1 MMELVVGGQA
11 VRLGPRIGKGGEGEV
26 YKVEGFDCA
35 AKVYTLN
42 DKANREPK
50 IAAMIRSLSQ
60 YNSQYAAFPLA
71 IAHQKDGRFAG
82 FLMNLVSGRKA
93 LHELYSPA
101 ARKKTFPHA
110 DYRFLV
116 RAAINV
122 ARAVA
127 SVHASNCVIG
137 DINHSGILIS
147 DNAEATLIDADS
159 FQITDGSRHYL
170 CRVGVPE
177 YTPPELQGKK
187 FGEVLRTVDHDAF
200 GLAVII
206 FQLLCMG
213 RHPFSG
219 AYSQGEMP
227 IERAIR
233 EHRFVY
239 TRTRSVGMSP
249 PPGSVDFGVFPA
261 DVRDSFDAAFGLS
274 TRRPSAQH
282 WVQVLTSLERSLL
295 RCNVHELHFFPN
307 GATACPWCK
316 MEQHHGMV
324 LFLRPLY
331 KAAGSTPVFFDVKAA
346 WAAIEAVP
354 IPTPKELEPQFVDL
368 ERPAVSDKILNWK
381 EHRNL
386 TAALMVVLAGVM
398 AIIAPAAW
406 FIWLA
411 IAVAGAHRF
420 TRRFPYTKQLR
431 KRYEKVESELE
442 QCKAEWRKHTGVEE
456 LLKIR
461 AALENAKNGL
471 EQLPVEM
478 KARVNDYMQNRQ
490 SLHLRDYLEQFQ
502 IQEAKIQ
509 KVGAAKKAALISFGI
524 ETAADVTLEKVLQ
537 VNGFGQKSAQQLVKW
552 REEIE
557 SQFEYSPR
565 TNHVDSQFR
574 QTIEADIEAKARV
587 LRKQLGNGAQ
597 ILSDAVQNLKNRSTT
612 PDSKMIK
619 LHRELIQMKVD
630 LKYLKERPPVSNV
643 SWKTAR
649 PNCPVCNGRMIR
661 RVLKSGPNAGTRF
674 WGCHRYPKCKGVQNA

>member
-1 MMELVVGGQA
+1 MMELLVGGQS

-26 YKVEGFDCA
+26 YKVEGLDCA

-137 DINHSGILIS
+137 DINHSGFLIS
-147 DNAEATLIDADS
+147 DSAEATLIDADS
-159 FQITDGSRHYL
+159 FQIVDGSRHYL

-187 FGEVLRTVDHDAF
+187 LGEVLRTVDHDAF

-219 AYSQGEMP
+219 AYSSGEMP
-227 IERAIR
+227 IEQAIR
-233 EHRFVY
+233 EYRFVY
-239 TRTRSVGMSP
+239 SRKRSVGMSP
-249 PPGSVDFGVFPA
+249 PPGSVDFGVFPP
-261 DVRDSFDAAFGLS
+261 DVRESFDAAFGPG
-274 TRRPSAQH
+274 TKRPSAQH
-282 WVQVLTSLERSLL
+282 WVHVLTSLERSLQ
-295 RCNVHELHFFPN
+295 RCSVHELHFFPN
-307 GATACPWCK
+307 GATVCPWCK
-316 MEQHHGMV
+316 MEKHHGMV

-331 KAAGSTPVFFDVKAA
+331 KAAGTAPVFFDIKAA

-354 IPTPKELEPQFVDL
+354 IPTPKELEPQFVDVEL
-368 ERPAVSDKILNWK
+368 PEVSDKILNWRG
-381 EHRNL
+381 HRNL
-386 TAALMVVLAGVM
+386 SATLILVLAGVM

-411 IAVAGAHRF
+411 IAVAGAHKF

-431 KRYEKVESELE
+431 KQYEKVQTELE

-461 AALENAKNGL
+461 AALEKAKIGL
-471 EQLPVEM
+471 EQLPEEL
-478 KARVNDYMQNRQ
+478 KAHVNEYMQNRQ

-502 IQEAKIQ
+502 IQEAKIPG
-509 KVGAAKKAALISFGI
+509 VGAAKKAALISFGI
-524 ETAADVTLEKVLQ
+524 ETAADVTAEKVLQ
-537 VNGFGQKSAQQLVKW
+537 VNGFGQKSSEQLVKW

-557 SQFEYSPR
+557 SQFEFSPHMNR
-565 TNHVDSQFR
+565 VDSQFK
-574 QTIEADIEAKARV
+574 QTIEADIEAKARI
-587 LRKQLGNGAQ
+587 LRKQLSNGAQ

-612 PDSKMIK
+612 PDPKMNK
-619 LHRELIQMKVD
+619 LHRELIQIRVD
-630 LKYLKERPPVSNV
+630 LKYLKERPPVLNA
-643 SWKTAR
+643 SWREAR

-661 RVLKSGPNAGTRF
+661 RVLKSGPNAGKNF

>member
-1 MMELVVGGQA
+1 MMELLVGGQA
-11 VRLGPRIGKGGEGEV
+11 VRLGQRIGKGGEGEV
-26 YKVEGFDCA
+26 YKVEGLDCA
-35 AKVYTLN
+35 AKVYTLK

-50 IAAMIRSLSQ
+50 IEAMIRSLSQ

-147 DNAEATLIDADS
+147 DSAEATLIDADS
-159 FQITDGSRHYL
+159 FQIVDGSRHYL

-187 FGEVLRTVDHDAF
+187 LGEVLRTVDHDAF

-219 AYSQGEMP
+219 AYSSGEMP
-227 IERAIR
+227 IEQAIR

-239 TRTRSVGMSP
+239 SRRRSVGMSP
-249 PPGSVDFGVFPA
+249 PPGSVDFGVFPP
-261 DVRDSFDAAFGLS
+261 DVRDAFDAAFGPG

-295 RCNVHELHFFPN
+295 RCSVHELHFFPN

-316 MEQHHGMV
+316 MEKHHGMV

-331 KAAGSTPVFFDVKAA
+331 NAAGSKPIFFDIKAA
-346 WAAIEAVP
+346 WAAIESIP
-354 IPTPKELEPQFVDL
+354 IPTPKELEPQFADI
-368 ERPAVSDKILNWK
+368 ERPGVSDEILNWRGN
-381 EHRNL
+381 RNL
-386 TAALMVVLAGVM
+386 TATFMLVMAGVM
-398 AIIAPAAW
+398 ALVIPSGW
-406 FIWLA
+406 FIWLG
-411 IAVAGAHRF
+411 IAVAGVHRF
-420 TRRFPYTKQLR
+420 TQGFPNTKQLR
-431 KRYEKVESELE
+431 KRYEKVEAELE
-442 QCKAEWRKHTGVEE
+442 QCKAECRKRTSVEE
-456 LLKIR
+456 LVKIR
-461 AALENAKNGL
+461 DTLEKTKVALEL
-471 EQLPVEM
+471 LPEELKV
-478 KARVNDYMQNRQ
+478 RVNEYMQNRQ

-502 IQEAKIQ
+502 IQEVKIHGI
-509 KVGAAKKAALISFGI
+509 GAAKKAALISFGI
-524 ETAADVTLEKVLQ
+524 ETAADVTFDKVMQ
-537 VNGFGQKSAQQLVKW
+537 VNGFGPVNSQQLVMW

-557 SQFEYSPR
+557 SQFEYSPHKNR
-565 TNHVDSQFR
+565 VDSQFR
-574 QTIEADIEAKARV
+574 QTIEADIEAKARI
-587 LRKQLGNGAQ
+587 LRKQLSNGAQ
-597 ILSDAVQNLKNRSTT
+597 ILSDAVQNLKTRSTT
-612 PDSKMIK
+612 PDPKMNK
-619 LHRELIQMKVD
+619 LHRELIQLRVD
-630 LKYLKERPPVSNV
+630 LKYLKERLPVANA
-643 SWKTAR
+643 SWRTAR

-661 RVLKSGPNAGTRF
+661 RVLKSGPNAGQRF
-674 WGCHRYPKCKGVQNA
+674 WGCHRYPKCKGMQNA

>member
-1 MMELVVGGQA
+1 MMELLVGGQS
-11 VRLGPRIGKGGEGEV
+11 VRLGQRIGKGGEGEV
-26 YKVEGFDCA
+26 YKVEGLDCA

-159 FQITDGSRHYL
+159 FQIMDGSRHYL

-187 FGEVLRTVDHDAF
+187 LGEVLRTVDHDAF

-219 AYSQGEMP
+219 AYSSGEMP

-239 TRTRSVGMSP
+239 SRKRSVGMTP
-249 PPGSVDFGVFPA
+249 PPGSVDLGVFPA
-261 DVRDSFDAAFGLS
+261 DVRELFDAAFGLS
-274 TRRPSAQH
+274 TKRPSAEH

-295 RCNVHELHFFPN
+295 RCSVHELHFFPN
-307 GATACPWCK
+307 GATTCPWCK
-316 MEQHHGMV
+316 MEKHHGMV

-331 KAAGSTPVFFDVKAA
+331 KASGSAPVYFDIKAA

-354 IPTPKELEPQFVDL
+354 IPTPKELEPQFVDI
-368 ERPAVSDKILNWK
+368 ERPQVSNEILNWRGN
-381 EHRNL
+381 RNL
-386 TAALMVVLAGVM
+386 TATLMLAFAGVM
-398 AIIAPAAW
+398 AIIIPAGW

-411 IAVAGAHRF
+411 IAVAGVHRF
-420 TRRFPYTKQLR
+420 TRRFPYTKQLG
-431 KRYEKVESELE
+431 KQFEKVQTELE

-461 AALENAKNGL
+461 AALEKAKIAL
-471 EQLPVEM
+471 EQLPDEL

-509 KVGAAKKAALISFGI
+509 GIGAAKKAALISFGI

-537 VNGFGQKSAQQLVKW
+537 VNGFGPVNSEQLVKW

-557 SQFEYSPR
+557 SQFEFSPHMNR
-565 TNHVDSQFR
+565 VDSQFK
-574 QTIEADIEAKARV
+574 QTIEADIEAKARI
-587 LRKQLGNGAQ
+587 LRKQLSNGAQ
-597 ILSDAVQNLKNRSTT
+597 ILSDAVQNLRNRSTT
-612 PDSKMIK
+612 PDPKMNR
-619 LHRELIQMKVD
+619 LHRELIQLRVD
-630 LKYLKERPPVSNV
+630 FRYLKERPPVSNA
-643 SWKTAR
+643 SWRDAR

-661 RVLKSGPNAGTRF
+661 REIKSGPHSGKRF
-674 WGCHRYPKCKGVQNA
+674 WGCHRYPKCKGMQSV

>member
-1 MMELVVGGQA
+1 MMELLVGGQA
-11 VRLGPRIGKGGEGEV
+11 VRLGQRIGKGGEGEV
-26 YKVEGFDCA
+26 YKVEGLDCA

-42 DKANREPK
+42 DKANREQK

-60 YNSQYAAFPLA
+60 YDSQFAAFPLA

-147 DNAEATLIDADS
+147 DSAEATLIDADS
-159 FQITDGSRHYL
+159 FQIVDGPRHYL

-200 GLAVII
+200 GLAIII

-219 AYSQGEMP
+219 AYASGEMP
-227 IERAIR
+227 IEQAIR
-233 EHRFVY
+233 EYRFVY
-239 TRTRSVGMSP
+239 SRKRSVGMTP
-249 PPGSVDFGVFPA
+249 PPGSVDFGMFPH
-261 DVRDSFDAAFGLS
+261 DIRELFDAAFGHS

-282 WVQVLTSLERSLL
+282 WVQALTALERSLL
-295 RCNVHELHFFPN
+295 RCSVHELHFFPN
-307 GATACPWCK
+307 GASVCPWCK
-316 MEQHHGMV
+316 MEKHHGMV

-331 KAAGSTPVFFDVKAA
+331 NAAGSKPVFFDVKAA
-346 WAAIEAVP
+346 WAAIESVP
-354 IPTPKELEPQFVDL
+354 IPTPKELEPQFVDT
-368 ERPAVSDKILNWK
+368 ERPDVSDKILNWR
-381 EHRNL
+381 EHRNISATL
-386 TAALMVVLAGVM
+386 ILVFAGVM
-398 AIIAPAAW
+398 TLIAPSAW

-411 IAVAGAHRF
+411 IAIAGVHKF
-420 TRRFPYTKQLR
+420 THRFPYTKQLR
-431 KRYEKVESELE
+431 KQYEKVQNELE
-442 QCKAEWRKHTGVEE
+442 QCKSEWRKHTGVEE

-461 AALENAKNGL
+461 ETLEKAKIGL
-471 EQLPVEM
+471 EQLPGELETHVKE
-478 KARVNDYMQNRQ
+478 YMQNRQ

-502 IQEAKIQ
+502 IQEAKIPG
-509 KVGAAKKAALISFGI
+509 VGAAKKAALISFGI
-524 ETAADVTLEKVLQ
+524 ETAADITLEKVLQ
-537 VNGFGQKSAQQLVKW
+537 VNGFGQKSAQQLANW
-552 REEIE
+552 REEVE
-557 SQFEYSPR
+557 SQFEYSPHR
-565 TNHVDSQFR
+565 NRVDNQFR

-587 LRKQLGNGAQ
+587 LRKQLSSGGQ
-597 ILSDAVQNLKNRSTT
+597 ILADAVQNLRTRSTT
-612 PDSKMIK
+612 PDAKMSR
-619 LHRELIQMKVD
+619 LHQELIQLRVD
-630 LKYLKERPPVSNV
+630 LKYLKERPPVSNA
-643 SWKTAR
+643 SWRTER
-649 PNCPVCNGRMIR
+649 PNCPLCNGRMIR
-661 RVLKSGPNAGTRF
+661 RVQQTGPNTEVRF
-674 WGCHRYPKCKGVQNA
+674 WGCHRYPKCKGKQNA

>member
-11 VRLGPRIGKGGEGEV
+11 VRLGQRIGKGGEGEV
-26 YKVEGFDCA
+26 YKVEGLDCA

-42 DKANREPK
+42 DKANREQK

-60 YNSQYAAFPLA
+60 FNSQYAAFPLA

-127 SVHASNCVIG
+127 SVHAANCVIG

-147 DNAEATLIDADS
+147 DTAEATLIDADS
-159 FQITDGSRHYL
+159 FQIVDGPRHYL

-187 FGEVLRTVDHDAF
+187 LGEVLRTVDHDAF

-219 AYSQGEMP
+219 AYSSGEMP

-233 EHRFVY
+233 EYRFVY
-239 TRTRSVGMSP
+239 SGKRSVGMSP

-261 DVRDSFDAAFGLS
+261 DVRESFDAAFGPG
-274 TRRPSAQH
+274 TKRPSAQH

-295 RCNVHELHFFPN
+295 RCSVHELHFFPS

-316 MEQHHGMV
+316 MEKHHGIS

-331 KAAGSTPVFFDVKAA
+331 KTTDSTPVFFDIKAA
-346 WAAIEAVP
+346 WAAIEAVA
-354 IPTPKELEPQFVDL
+354 IPTPKELEPQFVDMDL
-368 ERPAVSDKILNWK
+368 PEVSGKILNWRG
-381 EHRNL
+381 HRNL
-386 TAALMVVLAGVM
+386 TATLILVLAGVV
-398 AIIAPAAW
+398 AIIAPTAW
-406 FIWLA
+406 LIWLG
-411 IAVAGAHRF
+411 IAVAGVYKF

-431 KRYEKVESELE
+431 KQYEKVQAELE
-442 QCKAEWRKHTGVEE
+442 QCKAEWRKNTGVEE

-461 AALENAKNGL
+461 ASLERAKTVL
-471 EQLPVEM
+471 EELPEEL
-478 KARVNDYMQNRQ
+478 KARVNDYMQNRR

-502 IQEAKIQ
+502 IQEAKIH

-537 VNGFGQKSAQQLVKW
+537 VNGFGPVNSQNLVKW

-557 SQFEYSPR
+557 SKFEYSAKR
-565 TNHVDSQFR
+565 NHVDIQFK

-587 LRKQLGNGAQ
+587 VRKQLSNGAQ
-597 ILSDAVQNLKNRSTT
+597 ILSDAVENLRNRSTT
-612 PDSKMIK
+612 PDSRMRK
-619 LHRELIQMKVD
+619 LHRELIQLRVD
-630 LKYLKERPPVSNV
+630 LKYLKERPPVSNA
-643 SWKTAR
+643 SWRTAR
-649 PNCPVCNGRMIR
+649 PNCPECNGRMIR
-661 RVLKSGPNAGTRF
+661 RVLKSGPNAGKNF

>member
-1 MMELVVGGQA
+1 MMELLVGGQA
-11 VRLGPRIGKGGEGEV
+11 VRLGQRIGKGGEGEV
-26 YKVEGFDCA
+26 YKVEGLDCA

-50 IAAMIRSLSQ
+50 IEAMIRSLSQ

-82 FLMNLVSGRKA
+82 FLMNLVSGRKP

-159 FQITDGSRHYL
+159 FQIVDGPRHYL

-219 AYSQGEMP
+219 AYSSGEMP
-227 IERAIR
+227 IEQAIR
-233 EHRFVY
+233 EYRFVY
-239 TRTRSVGMSP
+239 GRKRSVGMTP
-249 PPGSVDFGVFPA
+249 PPGSVDFGVFPP
-261 DVRDSFDAAFGLS
+261 DVRDLFDAAFGLS
-274 TRRPSAQH
+274 SKRPSAQH
-282 WVQVLTSLERSLL
+282 WVQVLTQLERSLL
-295 RCNVHELHFFPN
+295 RCSVHELHFFPN

-316 MEQHHGMV
+316 MEKHHGMV

-331 KAAGSTPVFFDVKAA
+331 KTAGSAPIFFDIKAA
-346 WAAIEAVP
+346 WAAIESVP
-354 IPTPKELEPQFVDL
+354 IPTPKELEPQFVDVA
-368 ERPAVSDKILNWK
+368 RPGVSSEILNWRV
-381 EHRNL
+381 HRNQ
-386 TAALMVVLAGVM
+386 TATFMLVTAVVM
-398 AIIAPAAW
+398 SFIIPSGW
-406 FIWLA
+406 FIWLGVA
-411 IAVAGAHRF
+411 IAGVHRF
-420 TRRFPYTKQLR
+420 TRRFPFTNQRRKQ
-431 KRYEKVESELE
+431 YVKVEAELE
-442 QCKAEWRKHTGVEE
+442 KCKAEWRKHTGVEE

-461 AALENAKNGL
+461 ASLEQAKIAL
-471 EQLPVEM
+471 EQLPEEM
-478 KARVNDYMQNRQ
+478 KVRVNEYMQNRQ

-502 IQEAKIQ
+502 IQEVKIHG
-509 KVGAAKKAALISFGI
+509 VGAAKKAALISFGI
-524 ETAADVTLEKVLQ
+524 ETAADVTFEKVLQ
-537 VNGFGQKSAQQLVKW
+537 VNGFGPVHSQQLAKW
-552 REEIE
+552 REDIE
-557 SQFEYSPR
+557 SQFEYSPHR
-565 TNHVDSQFR
+565 SRVDSQFK
-574 QTIEADIEAKARV
+574 QEIEASIEVKAKV
-587 LRKQLGNGAQ
+587 LRKQLADGAQ
-597 ILSDAVQNLKNRSTT
+597 VLSDAVQNLKNRSTT
-612 PDSKMIK
+612 PDSKMSK
-619 LHRELIQMKVD
+619 LHRELIQISVD
-630 LKYLKERPPVSNV
+630 LKYLKERLPVANA
-643 SWKTAR
+643 SWKSAR
-649 PNCPVCNGRMIR
+649 PNCPVCHGRMIR

-674 WGCHRYPKCKGVQNA
+674 WGCHKYPKCKGVQNA